1 MSKASN
7 TIPADGRCLLLVFLQ
22 LSTLLFGFFWLFA
35 ESYPGG
41 KSAAKARPKYTATSD
56 RHALCF
62 GSFHRA
68 AGRGGREHTQSSQ
81 IFESCWRV
89 TRSAY
94 LTPRIAEAGKVHW
107 CKPFCRI
114 EEHVVLNTAERRG
127 RKQKVMRYEVIF
139 FHTR

>member
-1 MSKASN
+1 MLMSKASN

-68 AGRGGREHTQSSQ
+68 AGGGREHTQSSQ

-114 EEHVVLNTAERRG
+114 EGESKTQETACCVERGRAEREET
-127 RKQKVMRYEVIF
+127 KSNEV
-139 FHTR
+139 